1 MSRVFSFI
9 KRRPKKNAAVLRT
22 RGNVDTIVRFKNTT
36 TNDTDWLC
44 SNTADIEAIA
54 ERLALLENANEH
66 TEYRKLQARYNIPN
80 SEILKAY
87 HRLGIA

>member
-1 MSRVFSFI
+1 MSRVFDFV
-9 KRRPKKNAAVLRT
+9 KRRPKK
-22 RGNVDTIVRFKNTT
+22 VDQIVRFKNTT
-36 TNDTDWLC
+36 SDDT
-44 SNTADIEAIA
+44 SVEQIA